1 MKGHAV
7 AVDGPARPVTLDDKL
22 AFLDRMYPGA
32 TRIETH
38 TAFVFLTAD
47 RALKLKKP
55 IALDFLDHRSLAA
68 REHACTEELRL
79 NRQLAGDDVYLGLKP
94 VVVGAGGQLALG
106 GDGTVVDWLVVMRR
120 LPAAH
125 ILEEVLKAG
134 KMPPRASVAAVA
146 AQLVDF
152 YRARQAEPAR
162 PGVYHRH
169 LATESAVNTA
179 HLIDMA
185 RYLGGIDAAG
195 LATRAEAMI
204 ADHAVEIAQR
214 DTARL
219 IIEGHGDLRPE
230 HVCLTSPPVIFDRI
244 EFASEMLMI
253 DIFDEVNYLGLECAM
268 LGAPWIGG
276 LVRTAMEKAGFAA
289 PSDGLMKAYTVFRCM
304 TRARLSIDH
313 LKERQPR
320 TPEKWPRQAQ
330 GYLTRAAQGLGEQG

>member
-1 MKGHAV
+1 MKGHV
-7 AVDGPARPVTLDDKL
+7 AAADGPARPVTLDEKL
-22 AFLDRMYPGA
+22 ALLARAFPGA

-47 RALKLKKP
+47 RALKIKKP

-79 NRQLAGDDVYLGLKP
+79 NRQLAGDDVYLGLEP
-94 VVVGAGGQLALG
+94 VVIGAGGQLALG
-106 GDGTVVDWLVVMRR
+106 GDGRVVDWLVVMRR
-120 LPAAH
+120 LPATR
-125 ILEEVLKAG
+125 ILDEVLKAG
-134 KMPPRASVAAVA
+134 KQPSRARITDVAAR
-146 AQLVDF
+146 LVRF
-152 YRARQAEPAR
+152 YRERQGEPAR
-162 PGVYHRH
+162 PGVYQKH
-169 LATESAVNTA
+169 LTAESAVNTA
-179 HLIDMA
+179 HLADMTQ
-185 RYLGGIDAAG
+185 YLGGIDAMG
-195 LATRAEAMI
+195 PATRAEAMI
-204 ADHAVEIAQR
+204 AGHAPEIAQR

-268 LGAPWIGG
+268 LGAPWIGEMV
-276 LVRTAMEKAGFAA
+276 LAAMEKAGFAA

-313 LKERQPR
+313 LRERHPR
-320 TPEKWPRQAQ
+320 KPEKWPRQAQ
-330 GYLTRAAQGLGEQG
+330 AYLARATQILGGQG